1 MSFFIVEKNITNVH
15 YLSPQFYLFIYL
27 FSSWFNAYSVIFID
41 LFHFG
46 FLDKILS
53 QVVEILTR
61 NWRGAVL
68 GRLSHLL
75 SRWFQTSYLIDAHLH
90 KLEAS
95 LCSINFTA
103 FLKEIVW

>member
-1 MSFFIVEKNITNVH
+1 MFIIYHHN
-15 YLSPQFYLFIYL
+15 SIYL
-27 FSSWFNAYSVIFID
+27 FNYLALD
-41 LFHFG
+41 LMHILLFSLICFHFG

-61 NWRGAVL
+61 NWREAVV

-95 LCSINFTA
+95 LCSNNFTA

>member
-1 MSFFIVEKNITNVH
+1 MFISYHHNSI
-15 YLSPQFYLFIYL
+15 YLFILALDFMHILL
-27 FSSWFNAYSVIFID
+27 FSLSC
-41 LFHFG
+41 FHFG

-61 NWRGAVL
+61 NWRGAVV

-75 SRWFQTSYLIDAHLH
+75 SHWFQTSYLINAHLH

-95 LCSINFTA
+95 LCSNNFTA

>member
-1 MSFFIVEKNITNVH
+1 MSFFIVEKNVTNVH
-15 YLSPQFYLFIYL
+15 QLSPQFYLFIYL
-27 FSSWFNAYSVIFID
+27 ALDFMHILLFSLIC
-41 LFHFG
+41 FHFG

-75 SRWFQTSYLIDAHLH
+75 SHWFQTSYLIDAHLH

>member
-1 MSFFIVEKNITNVH
+1 MSFFIVEKNVTNVH
-15 YLSPQFYLFIYL
+15 QLSPQFYLFIYL
-27 FSSWFNAYSVIFID
+27 FIYLALDFMHILLFSLIC
-41 LFHFG
+41 FHFG

-75 SRWFQTSYLIDAHLH
+75 SH
-90 KLEAS
+90 
-95 LCSINFTA
+95 
-103 FLKEIVW
+103 

>member
-1 MSFFIVEKNITNVH
+1 MSFFIVEKNVTNVH
-15 YLSPQFYLFIYL
+15 QLSPQFYLFIYL
-27 FSSWFNAYSVIFID
+27 FIYLALDFMHILLFSLIC
-41 LFHFG
+41 FHFG

-53 QVVEILTR
+53 QV
-61 NWRGAVL
+61 VL

-95 LCSINFTA
+95 LCSNNFTA

>member
-1 MSFFIVEKNITNVH
+1 MFISYHHNSI
-15 YLSPQFYLFIYL
+15 YLFIYL
-27 FSSWFNAYSVIFID
+27 ALDFMHILLFSLIC
-41 LFHFG
+41 FHVG

-61 NWRGAVL
+61 NWREAVV

-75 SRWFQTSYLIDAHLH
+75 SRWFQASYLIDAHLH

-95 LCSINFTA
+95 LCSNNFTA
-103 FLKEIVW
+103 FLRKLYDSLWFF